1 MRKQWELNLNSQNKM
16 GKIGIIIGREYWTR
30 VRNKTFIIMCFVA
43 PLFFAGLIIIP
54 PILAGQPGEERK
66 IVVCDNSMCPDSI
79 GYAFIFKDTLN
90 LKFDYGMVYK
100 PISEV
105 EKFYRDSDN
114 VSVLYIPENFMGG
127 CDTNYEHSVGLSTI
141 LYSKREPGFNTLNL
155 LQSVMTQQVQQDI
168 LAMNGISADVMEMSK
183 RKVTVMNQIKGKVSK
198 SAVKAITGMG
208 FGGVIYI
215 YILIFGVLV
224 MRSVLEEKSS
234 RVVEVIISSV
244 KPFQLMMGKI
254 LAVAMVG
261 LTQFLAWVILSLVI
275 IVPVVN
281 TINEEKVDFTKLN
294 NTQNVTTA
302 MNVESESGK
311 VFNMEVTEETKD
323 AVDTIM
329 SVPWSNLIP
338 AFIFYFIFGYL
349 MYGAIFAAMGSAAD
363 TETDTAQF
371 SLPVTIPLIIAF
383 ASSAVIMND
392 PDGTIAKWLSMIPFT
407 SPVVMLM
414 RIPYGG
420 VYIWELLLSMSILVI
435 SFVAMTWLS
444 ARIYRTGIL
453 MYGKKTSW
461 KEVGKWLFYKG

>member
-1 MRKQWELNLNSQNKM
+1 M
-16 GKIGIIIGREYWTR
+16 GKIGIIIQREYWTR

-79 GYAFIFKDTLN
+79 GYAFIFRDTLN

-127 CDTNYEHSVGLSTI
+127 CDTINEHSIGMSCI

-155 LQSVMTQQVQQDI
+155 LQSVMTQEVQQDI
-168 LAMNGISADVMEMSK
+168 LKMNGITPEVMEQSR

-198 SAVKAITGMG
+198 SAVKAITGMA
-208 FGGVIYI
+208 FGGIIYV
-215 YILIFGVLV
+215 YILIFGVFV

-254 LAVAMVG
+254 LAVMLVG

-275 IVPVVN
+275 IIPVVN
-281 TINEEKVDFTKLN
+281 AINEKRVDFDQLS
-294 NTQNVTTA
+294 NTQAVTTA
-302 MNVESESGK
+302 MEYQEDSGK
-311 VFNMEVTEETKD
+311 VLNMEITEETQS
-323 AVDTIM
+323 AIATIM
-329 SVPWSNLIP
+329 SVPWGNLIP

-371 SLPVTIPLIIAF
+371 SIPVTIPLIISF
-383 ASSAVIMND
+383 ASSAVVMND
-392 PDGTIAKWLSMIPFT
+392 PDGTVAKWLSMIPFT

-420 VYIWELLLSMSILVI
+420 VYIWELLLSMAILVA

-453 MYGKKTSW
+453 MYGKKSSW
-461 KEVGKWLFYKG
+461 REIGKWLFYKG